1 MIEDGTIVVIFLAIL
16 FLSAKLKIKNDF

>member
-16 FLSAKLKIKNDF
+16 FLSAKINIKNDY